1 MFIANFNF
9 WANIL
14 FVQILELII
23 NIKYQSYLK
32 SKKKVTYRKKA
43 YVIALMITKRV
54 GWWTE
59 HLKLLDEA
67 GFRKGSFTVDL
78 ALEMVSMHED
88 VMDCKKHLGIILL

>member
-1 MFIANFNF
+1 
-9 WANIL
+9 
-14 FVQILELII
+14 
-23 NIKYQSYLK
+23 
-32 SKKKVTYRKKA
+32 
-43 YVIALMITKRV
+43 MITKRV